1 MAIIPSGDSPPP
13 VAKKLCLSLAA
24 SLLSNVAAGRFKVLK
39 TIGNAFQSVARK
51 IERGS
56 ERRI

>member
-1 MAIIPSGDSPPP
+1 MQRAIIPSGDSSSL
-13 VAKKLCLSLAA
+13 VAKELC
-24 SLLSNVAAGRFKVLK
+24 SLLSNVAGGFKVLK